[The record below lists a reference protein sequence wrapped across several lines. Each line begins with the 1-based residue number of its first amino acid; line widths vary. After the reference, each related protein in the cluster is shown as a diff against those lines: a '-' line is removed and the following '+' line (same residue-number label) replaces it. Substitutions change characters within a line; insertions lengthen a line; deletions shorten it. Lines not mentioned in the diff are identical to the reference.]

1 MPLTHAVKKTPREF
15 RISRSFRKSGP
26 KRALSC
32 HGSECFS
39 MGFRNANQGI
49 FNTGGIKLFPNFSNG
64 SVGVSEN
71 ADIADTL
78 SVGIR
83 NPTCRADCELLHH
96 LCRSE

>member
-1 MPLTHAVKKTPREF
+1 
-15 RISRSFRKSGP
+15 
-26 KRALSC
+26 
-32 HGSECFS
+32 

-83 NPTCRADCELLHH
+83 NQLAEQTVNFFTICVEVNNQAATSQCLSDCVVLELALAY
-96 LCRSE
+96 RFG